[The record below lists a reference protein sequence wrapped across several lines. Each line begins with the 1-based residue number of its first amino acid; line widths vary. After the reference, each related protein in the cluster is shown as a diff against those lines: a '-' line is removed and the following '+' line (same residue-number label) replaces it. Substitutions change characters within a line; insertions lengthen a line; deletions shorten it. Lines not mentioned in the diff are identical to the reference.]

1 MSSMTA
7 TALTIAELSYAPR
20 LRLVSNDETPAT
32 DPIAT
37 DLPLTI
43 RDARPLHVLEE
54 RSPDIRPVLVVA
66 SHAARRTA
74 VVEELAQTMPESTSF
89 VEADAVREL
98 LALAAKSRMVII
110 GGVLEDWPVDS
121 LKGVLAH
128 RHPELP
134 VVILD

>member
-20 LRLVSNDETPAT
+20 LRLVSNNETPAA
-32 DPIAT
+32 DPIAN
-37 DLPLTI
+37 DHPVTI
-43 RDARPLHVLEE
+43 RDARPLQLLGEH
-54 RSPDIRPVLVVA
+54 SPDTRSVLVVA
-66 SHAARRTA
+66 GQAARRTA
-74 VVEELAQTMPESTSF
+74 VVEELAQTMPSSTSF
-89 VEADAVREL
+89 VEADAFREL

-121 LKGVLAH
+121 LKSVLAH